1 MPYIDVSRETLYTQT
16 LRGLIFSQVILQ
28 FKLFTNYEYQPDSI
42 ADSHIRT
49 TSLDTPQDALRAR
62 KASSNQR
69 DPHLS
74 VRILSKTPGK
84 RKGPC
89 NCRNLKSRGGGG
101 GIRTLVTGVSGETV
115 FETAAFN
122 HSATPPH
129 GVQPTGFQSR
139 LYKKGVTIKV
149 PPG

>member
-1 MPYIDVSRETLYTQT
+1 MKSPRDCE
-16 LRGLIFSQVILQ
+16 GLSF
-28 FKLFTNYEYQPDSI
+28 
-42 ADSHIRT
+42 
-49 TSLDTPQDALRAR
+49 
-62 KASSNQR
+62 
-69 DPHLS
+69 
-74 VRILSKTPGK
+74 
-84 RKGPC
+84 
-89 NCRNLKSRGGGG
+89 RGGGG
-101 GIRTLVTGVSGETV
+101 GIRTLVTRVAGKTV

>member
-1 MPYIDVSRETLYTQT
+1 MSYWRQ
-16 LRGLIFSQVILQ
+16 RCG
-28 FKLFTNYEYQPDSI
+28 KKG
-42 ADSHIRT
+42 
-49 TSLDTPQDALRAR
+49 LRATDCVSDDTS
-62 KASSNQR
+62 ASVNR
-69 DPHLS
+69 E
-74 VRILSKTPGK
+74 
-84 RKGPC
+84 KGAWIREYIGTE
-89 NCRNLKSRGGGG
+89 NGGGG
-101 GIRTLVTGVSGETV
+101 GIRTLVTGSTGETV